1 MIINDERK
9 APKDLLKV
17 KRDMK
22 VVKRHIYENLKEFVG
37 NLESIFLRVLF
48 SHKSATP

>member
-1 MIINDERK
+1 
-9 APKDLLKV
+9 
-17 KRDMK
+17 MK

-48 SHKSATP
+48 LA